1 MNNKQQ
7 HRIDNKTIED
17 KAQKILS
24 VIENPATQKDLN
36 VEEKEII
43 QRIANLSSTEDFDRE
58 TQFAIISR
66 KIQKMELRK
75 KITSLY
81 GRIASGVAAV
91 VLIFIL
97 SVFWINHNKNLSQ
110 QNDNLASADI
120 LRDADNNES
129 VTLTLRDGSVV
140 DLTEKEKTGVSIE
153 DSIFREKAL
162 IPENVQSQTELKYNT
177 IEVPKTK
184 DFTLLLADGTVVKI
198 NSDSRIKFPDKF
210 SETERHVILE
220 EGEAFFDVARN
231 DKVPFVVEVK
241 DSRITVMGTSFNVN
255 AYPEYNM
262 KTTLVEGKVK
272 IGVSTS
278 SKEITLTPGQQ
289 AELRQG
295 DFKVANVDVDP
306 YIAWTRGL
314 FMFNKL
320 DLKSI
325 MTQLNR
331 WYNINVT
338 FDDPAIEFYTFTG
351 VINKQYSKE
360 QIFRLIEKTTQ
371 ISIEVRNDNDVFIT
385 KD

>member
-75 KITSLY
+75 KTISLY

-97 SVFWINHNKNLSQ
+97 SVFWINHNKNLLQ

-129 VTLTLRDGSVV
+129 VTLTLRDGSVIE
-140 DLTEKEKTGVSIE
+140 LTEKEKTGVSIE

-162 IPENVQSQTELKYNT
+162 IPENAQSQTELKYNT

-210 SETERHVILE
+210 SETERRVILE

-272 IGVSTS
+272 IGASTS

-295 DFKVANVDVDP
+295 DFKVANVDVDT

-338 FDDPAIEFYTFTG
+338 FDDPAIESYTFTG

>member
-1 MNNKQQ
+1 
-7 HRIDNKTIED
+7 
-17 KAQKILS
+17 
-24 VIENPATQKDLN
+24 
-36 VEEKEII
+36 
-43 QRIANLSSTEDFDRE
+43 
-58 TQFAIISR
+58 
-66 KIQKMELRK
+66 
-75 KITSLY
+75 
-81 GRIASGVAAV
+81 
-91 VLIFIL
+91 
-97 SVFWINHNKNLSQ
+97 
-110 QNDNLASADI
+110 
-120 LRDADNNES
+120 
-129 VTLTLRDGSVV
+129 
-140 DLTEKEKTGVSIE
+140 
-153 DSIFREKAL
+153 
-162 IPENVQSQTELKYNT
+162 
-177 IEVPKTK
+177 
-184 DFTLLLADGTVVKI
+184 
-198 NSDSRIKFPDKF
+198 
-210 SETERHVILE
+210 
-220 EGEAFFDVARN
+220 
-231 DKVPFVVEVK
+231 
-241 DSRITVMGTSFNVN
+241 MGTSFNVN

-272 IGVSTS
+272 IGASTS

-295 DFKVANVDVDP
+295 DFKVANVDVDT

-371 ISIEVRNDNDVFIT
+371 ISIEVRNDVDVFIT

>member
-97 SVFWINHNKNLSQ
+97 SVFWINHNKNLLQ

-129 VTLTLRDGSVV
+129 VTLTLRDGSVIE
-140 DLTEKEKTGVSIE
+140 LTEKEKTGVSIE

-162 IPENVQSQTELKYNT
+162 IPENAQSQTELKYNT

-210 SETERHVILE
+210 SETERRVILE

-272 IGVSTS
+272 IGASTS

-295 DFKVANVDVDP
+295 DFKVANVDVDT

-338 FDDPAIEFYTFTG
+338 FDDPAIESYTFTG